1 MQRVKEFQSAGLLFL
16 RHLLKIEDNWSVKR
30 RAEVQQSAPAEAAQ
44 NAVQQ
49 QQPAACSQNAIYST
63 DRRTPP
69 PSTLHFLN
77 VACGADCCPRHII
90 QYNFGCLALSSFVGH
105 VALSCGKNDFRTS
118 FLPLSSPSLLA
129 YPPSPSRQELHRFMS
144 RFCSVYAELICH
156 DSSAWQYYR

>member
-1 MQRVKEFQSAGLLFL
+1 MQQSAP
-16 RHLLKIEDNWSVKR
+16 
-30 RAEVQQSAPAEAAQ
+30 APAEAAQ

-49 QQPAACSQNAIYST
+49 QQEQQQQPAACIHSAIYST
-63 DRRTPP
+63 DRLPP
-69 PSTLHFLN
+69 SSPLPNSLLSTLHSLN

-118 FLPLSSPSLLA
+118 FLHPPSSQSLLA
-129 YPPSPSRQELHRFMS
+129 FSPFFLELHRFMS

-156 DSSAWQYYR
+156 DSSTWRYYR